1 MKKSKLKF
9 LVVGAGAVGGI
20 TAALL
25 RKNGIDVEIVCKYDD
40 YASLVSENGL
50 KVSGVCGE
58 FSTDIPAFASVS
70 QVKNEKDI
78 ILLTTKTTDMI
89 KAAQSLI
96 SILKKD
102 GFVISLQNGFCED
115 ELGRVSAPVNNAIV
129 NMIHQI
135 EQQIREILVSNFNDP
150 FFDRFR

>member
-1 MKKSKLKF
+1 
-9 LVVGAGAVGGI
+9 
-20 TAALL
+20 
-25 RKNGIDVEIVCKYDD
+25 
-40 YASLVSENGL
+40 
-50 KVSGVCGE
+50 
-58 FSTDIPAFASVS
+58 
-70 QVKNEKDI
+70 
-78 ILLTTKTTDMI
+78 MI

-135 EQQIREILVSNFNDP
+135 EQQKREISVSNFNDP